1 MKKLFFLFLILF
13 PLHAFSLEIVT
24 DKNVYL
30 DRSLI
35 KQIEKQSRELCKF
48 TDCMEV
54 TSSLLNYLGYK
65 TYVKGNEIFVE
76 SCETIKKVIL
86 KGIPQEISDSLET
99 IRIILLKKK
108 LSKELLENVRQLLLL
123 KLRSLGY
130 RSCEVEFLKEAT
142 PTGYILTVEVNT
154 GPLFV
159 VNKIETVVPDKFR
172 PFVEEIFHGFYKEP
186 VNINRIKSAVE
197 KVEDFFV
204 KKGYYNVSIKYSL
217 IPIKEKRYFI
227 EEKKSVVLFVKV
239 KPGKQ
244 YEIRFKGNKNF
255 SAEELKK
262 LLTFKTAKSV
272 DEFEIENSIENM
284 ENFYKNNGYPY
295 VKVTV
300 ETEEKEKKAVLTF
313 VINEGKYVVIKDVK
327 TIPESF
333 EIPETKPLLGKPFSL
348 ERINR
353 VVTGIKLELMKK
365 GYRDAK
371 VLYQLK
377 EGTLILK
384 VVPGKK
390 YVVESFSISGDVI
403 SCYRKLKLKLPI
415 PYSKKV
421 AEKLKEQLLEC
432 YVEKGYPGT
441 SVKVEERIE
450 ENEEKKS
457 IHLTISINPGKK
469 YRFGY
474 VLVDGLKRTRLKTVK
489 NLFILKPGESYSR
502 KKVVEQYTI
511 LSESRLFSKV
521 NIDSFRT
528 AGCISEIIMLREG
541 QRLRIKGFAGYG
553 TDSGYVLNGL
563 LSSTSPLGLGI
574 KYSLFGNY
582 RQKEGYDAVLR
593 LTKPAFPSKDYEIS
607 YAIVK
612 KEQIY
617 ESFTTDRIIY
627 NFAIGRSRLKHLKQT
642 WGMEVARE
650 KVTETSIKTE
660 KNFVK
665 RTIYYVQIYDRRNN
679 VSNPSKGYMI
689 GLKFSLSGCVL
700 GGDTDYYMTKMKA
713 LYLLPLFRKTV
724 LALRAGIGIMEPI
737 RGSNIPIQD
746 RFYLGGAESVRGYK
760 YGTISPMDEKGN
772 FIGGNA
778 YGVLSVEERFNF
790 KKNLQFALFYDSGNV
805 FPQTKDFKLSL
816 SDWYSSV
823 GFGLRYITPVGPLRF
838 DYGYKLKRIP
848 GQGRGRIHIS
858 FGFPF

>member
-1 MKKLFFLFLILF
+1 
-13 PLHAFSLEIVT
+13 
-24 DKNVYL
+24 
-30 DRSLI
+30 
-35 KQIEKQSRELCKF
+35 
-48 TDCMEV
+48 MEV

-65 TYVKGNEIFVE
+65 ASVKGDKIFVE
-76 SCETIKKVIL
+76 SCETIRKVIL
-86 KGIPQEISDSLET
+86 KGVPEEISDSLKT
-99 IRIILLKKK
+99 IRIILLKKR

-130 RSCEVEFLKEAT
+130 RSCEVKFLKEAT
-142 PTGYILTVEVNT
+142 PAGYILTVEVNT

-159 VNKIETVVPDKFR
+159 VNKIEIVAPDEFR
-172 PFVEEIFHGFYKEP
+172 PFVGKIFHGFYREP

-204 KKGYYNVSIKYSL
+204 KKGYYNVSVNYSL
-217 IPIKEKRYFI
+217 VPIEEKKYFI

-239 KPGKQ
+239 KPGKR

-255 SAEELKK
+255 STEELEK

-272 DEFEIENSIENM
+272 DEFEIENSVGNI
-284 ENFYKNNGYPY
+284 ENFYKNNGYPC

-300 ETEEKEKKAVLTF
+300 ETEEKEKKAILTF
-313 VINEGKYVVIKDVK
+313 IINEGKYVVINDVK
-327 TIPESF
+327 VIPESF
-333 EIPETKPLLGKPFSL
+333 EIPEPEIKLLLGKPFSL
-348 ERINR
+348 EKINQ
-353 VVTGIKLELMKK
+353 VITAMKLGLMKN
-365 GYRDAK
+365 GYRDGK

-377 EGTLILK
+377 EKTLVLK
-384 VVPGKK
+384 VMTGKK
-390 YVVESFSISGDVI
+390 YIVESFSISGDVI
-403 SCYRKLKLKLPI
+403 SCYKKLKFNLPV
-415 PYSKKV
+415 PYSKKII
-421 AEKLKEQLLEC
+421 EKLKEQLLAC
-432 YVEKGYPGT
+432 YTEKGYPDA
-441 SVKVEERIE
+441 SVKVKERIE
-450 ENEEKKS
+450 ENKEKNLV
-457 IHLTISINPGKK
+457 HLTISIGSGKRYK
-469 YRFGY
+469 FGY
-474 VLVDGLKRTRLKTVK
+474 VLVDGLKRTRLKTIK
-489 NLFILKPGESYSR
+489 NLFILKPGEVYSR
-502 KKVVEQYTI
+502 KRVVEQYTV

-521 NIDSFRT
+521 NVDSFKT
-528 AGCISEIIMLREG
+528 DGCINEIIMLKEG
-541 QRLRIKGFAGYG
+541 HRLHIKGFTGYG
-553 TDSGYVLNGL
+553 ADSGYVLNGF
-563 LSSTSPLGLGI
+563 LSSASPLGLGI

-582 RQKEGYDAVLR
+582 RQKEGYDAVFR

-627 NFAIGRSRLKHLKQT
+627 NFAISRSKLKHLKQT

-665 RTIYYVQIYDRRNN
+665 RTVYYAQIYDRRDNT
-679 VSNPSKGYMI
+679 SNPSKGYLL
-689 GLKFSLSGCVL
+689 GLKFSLSGWVF
-700 GGDTDYYMTKMKA
+700 GGNTDYYMAKLKS

-737 RGSNIPIQD
+737 RGSSIPIQD

>member
-1 MKKLFFLFLILF
+1 MRKLLFLLLILF

-30 DRSLI
+30 DKSLI
-35 KQIEKQSRELCKF
+35 KQIEKQSQELCKF

-65 TYVKGNEIFVE
+65 TSVKGDKIFVE
-76 SCETIKKVIL
+76 SCETIRKVIL
-86 KGIPQEISDSLET
+86 KGVPEEISDSFET
-99 IRIILLKKK
+99 IRIILLKKR

-159 VNKIETVVPDKFR
+159 VNKIEIVAPDEFK
-172 PFVEEIFHGFYKEP
+172 PFVKEIFHGFYREP
-186 VNINRIKSAVE
+186 VNINRIKSAAE
-197 KVEDFFV
+197 KIEDFFV

-227 EEKKSVVLFVKV
+227 EEKKSVVLFIKV

-244 YEIRFKGNKNF
+244 YEIRFKGNRNF
-255 SAEELKK
+255 STEELKK

-272 DEFEIENSIENM
+272 DEFEIENSVENI

-295 VKVTV
+295 VKVTA

-327 TIPESF
+327 AIPESF
-333 EIPETKPLLGKPFSL
+333 EIPEIKLLSGKPFSL
-348 ERINR
+348 EKINR
-353 VVTGIKLELMKK
+353 VVTGIKIELMKK

-421 AEKLKEQLLEC
+421 AEKLKEQLLTC
-432 YVEKGYPGT
+432 YVEKGYPSA
-441 SVKVEERIE
+441 SVKIEERIE
-450 ENEEKKS
+450 ENEEKNS
-457 IHLTISINPGKK
+457 VHLIISVNPGKR

-489 NLFILKPGESYSR
+489 NLFILRPGEIYSR
-502 KKVVEQYTI
+502 KKVVEQYAI

-521 NIDSFRT
+521 NIDSFKT
-528 AGCISEIIMLREG
+528 DGCISEIIMLREG
-541 QRLRIKGFAGYG
+541 QRLHIKGFAGYG

-627 NFAIGRSRLKHLKQT
+627 NFAISRSRLKYLKQT

-665 RTIYYVQIYDRRNN
+665 RTIYYAQIYDRRNN

-689 GLKFSLSGCVL
+689 GLKFSLSGGVL
-700 GGDTDYYMTKMKA
+700 GGDTDYYMTKMKV
-713 LYLLPLFRKTV
+713 LYLLPLFRKSV
-724 LALRAGIGIMEPI
+724 VALRAGIGIMEPI

-790 KKNLQFALFYDSGNV
+790 KKNLQFAIFYDSGNV
-805 FPQTKDFKLSL
+805 FPQTKDFKLNL

-838 DYGYKLKRIP
+838 DYGYKLKKIP
-848 GQGRGRIHIS
+848 GQGKGRIHIS